1 MVRGMTYCRICGKP
15 VPSIYRKNHE
25 QIYCLKMRFDRGDP
39 DVVARVFL
47 SKALPLPVKLKRPL
61 QEVEPLEPG
70 QKRLF
75 AVAGVKERT

>member
-1 MVRGMTYCRICGKP
+1 MSRGMSYCRICGKP
-15 VPSIYRKNHE
+15 VPSFYRKNHE
-25 QIYCLKMRFDRGDP
+25 KFTCLRMRFYRGDP
-39 DVVARVFL
+39 DVVARVL

-61 QEVEPLEPG
+61 QEQELKPG